1 MAWPMATSSQRLAAP
16 PKAPARATPHLRGRL
31 RSALATTPG
40 RMRMASLGVLAC
52 IAVAWALGFAVVS
65 QHQTGIHT
73 VGVEVE
79 PVVVTSQSIESL
91 YSGADASA
99 ANSFLAGGIEPAAQ
113 RAQYL
118 SDLQQAQAQ
127 LAQVGAAGGSTA
139 TATKA
144 ITTIGQAAATYAGE
158 VETARANNR
167 QGFPIGAAYLR
178 QATALMHGTIIPAA
192 ETLHQQSLVRLTAGY
207 QAASGVF
214 ANVVVIAG
222 ALILLVSLVVAQRFL
237 RKRTKRVLNTGLVA
251 ATILSVLLIGWTL
264 IALVGEA
271 SQVSGAQNRAQ
282 ALNVLA
288 QARVTAYRAKSDESF
303 ALLARGDGA
312 AQYQD
317 FDAAVAQLGT
327 PASGKGFLGQAS
339 QEGGSTDEK
348 NQVATA
354 GQALQAYLTIHTKIQ
369 NLDSTGSSP
378 QAISLAL
385 ATGSGSSNDAFNQ
398 VDTALQQ
405 SQTITQ
411 GEFDGDITSAG
422 HHLGGVAIGTSIG
435 FLLVA
440 FLVMYGFQQRI
451 KEYQ

>member
-1 MAWPMATSSQRLAAP
+1 MATSSQRIAAP
-16 PKAPARATPHLRGRL
+16 PKAPSRPTPHLRGRL

-52 IAVAWALGFAVVS
+52 IALAWALGFAAVG

-99 ANSFLAGGIEPAAQ
+99 ANSFLAGGIEPADQ
-113 RAQYL
+113 RARYL
-118 SDLQQAQAQ
+118 ADLQQAQDQ
-127 LAQVGAAGGSTA
+127 LVAVAAAGGA
-139 TATKA
+139 TAEATDA
-144 ITTIGQAAATYAGE
+144 IRTISQASATYAGE

-167 QGFPIGAAYLR
+167 QGFPVGAAYLR

-207 QAASGVF
+207 RAASGAV
-214 ANVVVIAG
+214 AAVEVVVG
-222 ALILLVSLVVAQRFL
+222 ALILLVGLVLAQRFL
-237 RKRTKRVLNTGLVA
+237 RRRTKRVLNAGLVV
-251 ATILSVLLIGWTL
+251 ATVLSVALLAWTL
-264 IALVGEA
+264 IALLGEG
-271 SQVSGAQNRAQ
+271 SQVNAAQNRAQ

-317 FDAAVAQLGT
+317 FNAAVGQLGT
-327 PASGKGFLGQAS
+327 TSSGKGLLEQAYQEAGSSDEQS
-339 QEGGSTDEK
+339 QVT
-348 NQVATA
+348 AA
-354 GQALQAYLTIHTKIQ
+354 GQALQTYVSVHTKIQ
-369 NLDSTGSSP
+369 SLDSTGSSP
-378 QAISLAL
+378 QAITLAL
-385 ATGSGSSNDAFNQ
+385 ATGSGSSNDAFNSL
-398 VDTALQQ
+398 DTALQD
-405 SQTITQ
+405 SETITQ
-411 GEFDGDITSAG
+411 GEFDASITSAG
-422 HHLGGVAIGTSIG
+422 HHLAGVAIGTSLG

-440 FLVMYGFQQRI
+440 LLVIYGFQQRI
-451 KEYQ
+451 REYR